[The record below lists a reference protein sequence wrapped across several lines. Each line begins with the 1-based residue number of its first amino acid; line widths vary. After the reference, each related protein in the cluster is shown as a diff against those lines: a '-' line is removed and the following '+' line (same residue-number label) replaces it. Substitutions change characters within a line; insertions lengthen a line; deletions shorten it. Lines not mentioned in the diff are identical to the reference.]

1 MAESE
6 EELKSVALVW
16 ETISRSN
23 VKEGLDGWNILI

>member
-6 EELKSVALVW
+6 EELKALVW
-16 ETISRSN
+16 ETLSPSN

>member
-6 EELKSVALVW
+6 EELKGVALVW
-16 ETISRSN
+16 ETISPSN